1 MEKDSTKV
9 ECPHCFLPFADNYL
23 KQHIQKHYEPTKFTF
38 KCLNCE
44 LKFDKLNHLKV
55 HELTHVPQQ
64 TNSQQ
69 TITTDEPLTK
79 KRKYDD
85 EPSSS
90 KSSNIFSFKY
100 DPSFSSQKSNLLE
113 NFETTFLEVGGQKLH
128 SDLLKEYS
136 LQELYEL
143 CGIEEPEDEDEDEH
157 EDLSQETNP
166 KKSTLFPSLEVF
178 LIYLVYQQEGR
189 NRSSIFFF
197 FFLAQETNP
206 KKSTLFPSLEVFL
219 IYLVYQQEGRNRSSI
234 FFFFFLAFFFFLFF
248 STSFLFLFLFLSFFF
263 FSLFFSFFLFFL
275 FFSFFFF
282 VTDFFFFFFF
292 FFFF

>member
-197 FFLAQETNP
+197 FFLA
-206 KKSTLFPSLEVFL
+206 
-219 IYLVYQQEGRNRSSI
+219 
-234 FFFFFLAFFFFLFF
+234 FFFFLFF

-292 FFFF
+292 FFFFEKKKIKYNTYSSEKN